1 MKILVIGGTQFIGR
15 YLSIELIK
23 SGHNIVLFHKN
34 KVSRSEETEFQH
46 IIGDRRLPPEGE
58 LSGKFD
64 LVIDTCA
71 FEPSDLDFLAY
82 LDFEKYL
89 FISTVAVY
97 SPDIPEGQAEDAHR
111 IDGVELGVEPH
122 GYGILKRYT
131 EDLVLKLIP
140 SPIVIRP
147 SVVLGPG
154 DNSRRLNRIYE
165 EFVRGNILHAPVSDD
180 NSLITQFIDVRDLVN
195 LIMEIISRDMSGS
208 FNLVGKTVKWNDF
221 LSTFTSVVGIELN
234 AAESISFPLWDTTKS
249 RGLRTLQSSH
259 GFIRDFDFTELEDSL
274 KDWFYEY
281 QSAL

>member
-34 KVSRSEETEFQH
+34 KVNRSEESEFQH
-46 IIGDRRLPPEGE
+46 IIGDRRRPPEGK
-58 LSGKFD
+58 LTGKFD

-71 FEPSDLDFLAY
+71 FEPSDLDFLAH

-111 IDGVELGVEPH
+111 IDGVELNVEPH

-131 EDLVLKLIP
+131 EDLVFKLFP

-165 EFVRGNILHAPVSDD
+165 EFVRGNTLHAPVSDD

-195 LIMEIISRDMSGS
+195 LIVEIISRDMSGS

-221 LSTFTSVVGIELN
+221 LSAFTSVVGIELN

-259 GFIRDFDFTELEDSL
+259 EFIRNFDFTELEDSL

-281 QSAL
+281 QRAL